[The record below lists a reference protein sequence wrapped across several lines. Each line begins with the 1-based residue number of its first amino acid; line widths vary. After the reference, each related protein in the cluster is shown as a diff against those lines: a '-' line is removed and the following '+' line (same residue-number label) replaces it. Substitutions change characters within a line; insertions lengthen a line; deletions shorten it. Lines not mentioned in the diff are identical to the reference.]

1 MADKPRVLV
10 VDDSNMILMI
20 LQWVKDTLEADGFE
34 VALAEK
40 CTSPQPSV
48 ASLRR

>member
-10 VDDSNMILMI
+10 VDDSNMI

-34 VALAEK
+34 VALAKK